1 MKGIKGRLIGSYIF
15 IVAITVAILEIFLAV
30 AIRGYYYK
38 NIENMLSNQIKVS
51 VDFYNSYLSSSNLKK
66 NIQDNTDIFW
76 KNTSAEVQI
85 IDTSGEMLMDSI
97 GNFIPG
103 KVPGN
108 DIEDA
113 LRGEMGTY
121 TGKDVNTKE
130 KIMCV
135 SYPLKSSDKIE
146 GVLRFVTSLSEVD
159 KVITK
164 ITLILI
170 LIGITVTII
179 SSVVGVFLSN
189 TIVKPLDGLTDMT
202 RKIASGRFNERIV
215 NKRNDEI
222 GQLSN
227 TLNFMADEIVKNDK
241 LKNEF
246 VASISHELRTPLTS
260 IKGWASTIRTGS
272 LEDKQEIIDGLEIIE
287 KESDRLS
294 KLVEELLDFSKFV
307 SGKIVMQK
315 DFVDMK
321 NTISHIRKQM
331 MPRAQR
337 QKVTFDIHLEELPL
351 ILIDENRIKQVLINI
366 LDNAFNFTP
375 EGGCISLNL
384 RKSNYALFIT
394 VKDSGVG
401 ISREDLPKVTEKFF
415 KGKNSKTGNGIGLSI
430 CSEIVSMHNGQ
441 ITINSEEGKGTIV
454 QIILPMEDKF

>member
-15 IVAITVAILEIFLAV
+15 IVAITVAILDIFLVA

-170 LIGITVTII
+170 LIGITVIII
-179 SSVVGVFLSN
+179 SSVVGIFLSN
-189 TIVKPLDGLTDMT
+189 TIVKPLDGLTDMA

-222 GQLSN
+222 GQLSD

-321 NTISHIRKQM
+321 NTISHIQKQM

-337 QKVTFDIHLEELPL
+337 QKITFDVHLEELPL
-351 ILIDENRIKQVLINI
+351 MLIDENRIKQVLINI

-401 ISREDLPKVTEKFF
+401 ISQEDLPKVTEKFF
-415 KGKNSKTGNGIGLSI
+415 KGKNSKAGNGIGLSI

-441 ITINSEEGKGTIV
+441 IAINSEEGKGTIV
-454 QIILPMEDKF
+454 QIILPIEEK

>member
-1 MKGIKGRLIGSYIF
+1 
-15 IVAITVAILEIFLAV
+15 
-30 AIRGYYYK
+30 
-38 NIENMLSNQIKVS
+38 
-51 VDFYNSYLSSSNLKK
+51 
-66 NIQDNTDIFW
+66 
-76 KNTSAEVQI
+76 
-85 IDTSGEMLMDSI
+85 
-97 GNFIPG
+97 
-103 KVPGN
+103 
-108 DIEDA
+108 
-113 LRGEMGTY
+113 
-121 TGKDVNTKE
+121 
-130 KIMCV
+130 
-135 SYPLKSSDKIE
+135 
-146 GVLRFVTSLSEVD
+146 
-159 KVITK
+159 
-164 ITLILI
+164 
-170 LIGITVTII
+170 
-179 SSVVGVFLSN
+179 
-189 TIVKPLDGLTDMT
+189 
-202 RKIASGRFNERIV
+202 
-215 NKRNDEI
+215 
-222 GQLSN
+222 
-227 TLNFMADEIVKNDK
+227 MADEIVKNDK

-321 NTISHIRKQM
+321 NTISHIQKQM

-337 QKVTFDIHLEELPL
+337 QKITFDVHLEELPL
-351 ILIDENRIKQVLINI
+351 MLIDENRIKQVLINI

-401 ISREDLPKVTEKFF
+401 ISQEDLPKVTEKFF
-415 KGKNSKTGNGIGLSI
+415 KGKNSKAGNGIGLSI

-441 ITINSEEGKGTIV
+441 IAINSEEGKGTIV
-454 QIILPMEDKF
+454 QIILPIEEK